1 MSSVASEAAG
11 DFLSPASSLLG
22 LGSDDLP
29 PALPVAVK
37 SRPVPDSPAQ
47 PAARGRSQAARVGR
61 ASRPKSVTVSPAA
74 PDGRKRAAAPLH
86 EGAAKVCGLNTPP
99 SQHISESSPTPPSL
113 HISEFSPDGDS
124 Q

>member
-61 ASRPKSVTVSPAA
+61 ASRPKSATVSPAA

-86 EGAAKVCGLNTPP
+86 EGAAKVRGLNTLP
-99 SQHISESSPTPPSL
+99 SQHISDSSPTPPSQ